1 MLVFGRVIDDCG
13 DGYDGGDAD
22 GNHDG
27 AQDLMMMMAMKVM
40 MMMMMMLRVMMVMI
54 VMMIT
59 RGAACV
65 ARSSPS
71 PVSELCQ
78 ITIARLPT
86 TTADD
91 DDDDDDG
98 DDDDVESDDSD
109 DVR

>member
-1 MLVFGRVIDDCG
+1 
-13 DGYDGGDAD
+13 
-22 GNHDG
+22 
-27 AQDLMMMMAMKVM
+27 
-40 MMMMMMLRVMMVMI
+40 MVML

-86 TTADD
+86 TTADG
-91 DDDDDDG
+91 DDDG
-98 DDDDVESDDSD
+98 DHIDDYGNDDGNDEDSKFD
-109 DVR
+109 EDE

>member
-1 MLVFGRVIDDCG
+1 MDMMEVMQMAIMMKTMT
-13 DGYDGGDAD
+13 
-22 GNHDG
+22 
-27 AQDLMMMMAMKVM
+27 MMME
-40 MMMMMMLRVMMVMI
+40 MI

-86 TTADD
+86 TTAD
-91 DDDDDDG
+91 G
-98 DDDDVESDDSD
+98 DDDPAHIGDYGNYEDNNEDSKFD
-109 DVR
+109 EDE

>member
-1 MLVFGRVIDDCG
+1 MAIMMKTMT
-13 DGYDGGDAD
+13 
-22 GNHDG
+22 
-27 AQDLMMMMAMKVM
+27 MMME
-40 MMMMMMLRVMMVMI
+40 MI

-86 TTADD
+86 TTADGD
-91 DDDDDDG
+91 DDVDDDDDG
-98 DDDDVESDDSD
+98 DDNGEDDSGVSELSD
-109 DVR
+109 NYRRPTYY

>member
-1 MLVFGRVIDDCG
+1 M
-13 DGYDGGDAD
+13 
-22 GNHDG
+22 
-27 AQDLMMMMAMKVM
+27 
-40 MMMMMMLRVMMVMI
+40 
-54 VMMIT
+54 
-59 RGAACV
+59 

-91 DDDDDDG
+91 DDDDDD
-98 DDDDVESDDSD
+98 DDDVESDDSD